1 MLHRSSKQPPWILSA
16 QGQILALSP
25 TQGSDRLLAAVIA
38 IPGGV
43 ACLDCGWSRGR
54 PIEDSCTT
62 LALGMGGDGWRLAGG
77 WLRLVDDAD
86 PLAPVAA
93 HYRLWRTL
101 HREDHAGATAAVRG
115 RYALTMPNLPPAIG
129 LAGLGMSI
137 ILLR

>member
-1 MLHRSSKQPPWILSA
+1 MLYRSSQQPPWILSA
-16 QGQILALSP
+16 QGHVLALSP
-25 TQGSDRLLAAVIA
+25 AQGSDRLLAAVVA

-54 PIEDSCTT
+54 PLAESCTT
-62 LALGMGGDGWRLAGG
+62 LALGAGHDGWRLAGG
-77 WLRLVDDAD
+77 RLRLVDEAD

-101 HREDHAGATAAVRG
+101 HREDHAGAAAAIRG
-115 RYALTMPNLPPAIG
+115 RYALTMPSLPPAIG

-137 ILLR
+137 IPLR